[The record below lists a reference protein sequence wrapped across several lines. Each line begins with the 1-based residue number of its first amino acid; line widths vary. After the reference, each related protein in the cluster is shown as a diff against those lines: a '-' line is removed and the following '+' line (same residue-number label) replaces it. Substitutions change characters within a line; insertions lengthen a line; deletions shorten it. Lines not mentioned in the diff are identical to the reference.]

1 MRKAL
6 FSIIT
11 ILFCT
16 TILAQDFKGSVIYRR
31 SDGKTEPLPFAQVYL
46 IEKAK
51 LIETDENGQFII
63 NLEQRTTMVATYV
76 GYTKDTLIV
85 DPGIPSG
92 EFYLMGENEV
102 DEAVVTSRQLTNTL
116 SRIKPV
122 RTEVITAA
130 GICKM
135 ACCNLAESFEN
146 SASVSVGYSDAI
158 TGARQIKLLGL
169 AGTYTQMLDENRP
182 VMRGLASPFGLN
194 YIPGQWLESIQIAKG
209 PSSVINGLEA
219 ITGQINVEHRKPTDE
234 VPFFLQLF
242 GSSHSMVE
250 GNIASSLQLNEKW
263 STVIL
268 AHASSVLKGTDHNDD
283 GFRDEP
289 QATQFNFSNRWLY
302 YDPSGFQMRFGV
314 RALTDGRVA
323 GQMGFQRG
331 DNPRASEYWGSLIRN
346 SGINGYLKM
355 GIPLNEENSQNIAI
369 VADYNYYKID
379 SDYGMKS
386 YAGTQKS
393 IFLNLIYQNQINDYH
408 RISFGISGQDDDF
421 WEHVGDDRLHI
432 FAPTPAKEP
441 FAYGIGLSRRERS
454 LGIYGEYNYTLDDKV
469 TFVGSLRGDYNNIHG
484 FLFAPRVTLK
494 YSFTDDIIFRLLGG
508 RGFRTANIFAD
519 NIGIFST
526 GRIIMMDEGLRETK
540 RNLLEDAWTYGGNI
554 TFYLPFGYENNTYL
568 SFDYFRNDFLK
579 QVIVDQEFDKVWAF
593 IYNLDG
599 KSYTNT
605 YQVDFSVDPI
615 ERFNIVTTFRYTD
628 AKVTLR
634 GQGLVER
641 PLTSRF
647 KAVFNAQYATA
658 MNKWTFDFTAQ
669 LNGKTKLPDFMAG
682 RDKVIE
688 KDGEYF
694 SPVYPMFFAQI
705 TRKFRGIDLYI
716 GGENLGNYRQRDA
729 ILNADKPF
737 SEDFN
742 ASAIWGPLSGIKIY
756 AGLRLTIWK

>member
-1 MRKAL
+1 MRKAIFSAL
-6 FSIIT
+6 F

-16 TILAQDFKGSVIYRR
+16 TILAQDFKGSIFYRR

-51 LIETDENGQFII
+51 LIETDENGQFTI
-63 NLEQRTTMVATYV
+63 NLEVRTTMVATYV

-130 GICKM
+130 GLCKM

-146 SASVSVGYSDAI
+146 SASVTVGYSDAI

-169 AGTYTQMLDENRP
+169 AGTYTQLLDENRP
-182 VMRGLASPFGLN
+182 VMRGLASPFGLT
-194 YIPGQWLESIQIAKG
+194 YVPGQWLESIQIAKG

-219 ITGQINVEHRKPTDE
+219 ITGQINMEHRKPTDE

-242 GSSHSMVE
+242 GSSHAMAE
-250 GNIASSLQLNEKW
+250 GNIVSSLQLNEKW

-268 AHASSVLKGTDHNDD
+268 AHASSLLVGSDHNDD

-289 QATQFNFSNRWLY
+289 QATQFNLSNRWLY

-314 RALTDGRVA
+314 RALMDDRLA
-323 GQMGFQRG
+323 GQMGFEREH
-331 DNPRASEYWGSLIRN
+331 DPLTSEFWGSHIKN
-346 SGINGYLKM
+346 KGINGYLKL

-369 VADYNYYKID
+369 VADFNYHNMD
-379 SDYGMKS
+379 SNYGLKT
-386 YAGTQKS
+386 YDGTQKS
-393 IFLNLIYQNQINDYH
+393 LFLNVIYQNQINEYH
-408 RISFGISGQDDDF
+408 RLSFGLSGQDDDF
-421 WEHVGDDRLHI
+421 REDMNDHRTYI
-432 FAPTPAKEP
+432 FTPVPSPEP
-441 FAYGIGLSRRERS
+441 IIYNIDLSRRERS
-454 LGIYGEYNYTLDDKV
+454 VGLYGEYNYTLDDKV
-469 TFVGSLRGDYNNIHG
+469 TFVGSLRGDYNDIHG
-484 FLFAPRVTLK
+484 FLFAPRFTLK

-526 GRIIMMDEGLRETK
+526 GRIIIFDDTLSEK

-579 QVIVDQEFDKVWAF
+579 QVIVDQEFDMVQALV
-593 IYNLDG
+593 YNLDG
-599 KSYTNT
+599 KSFTNT

-669 LNGKTKLPDFMAG
+669 LNGKTKLPNFMAG
-682 RDKVIE
+682 QDKVIE
-688 KDGEYF
+688 IDGEYF
-694 SPVYPMFFAQI
+694 SPIYPMFFAQV
-705 TRKFRGIDLYI
+705 TRKFRGIDIYV
-716 GGENLGNYRQRDA
+716 GGENLGNYRQRNA
-729 ILNADKPF
+729 IINADKPF
-737 SEDFN
+737 SEAFN
-742 ASAIWGPLSGIKIY
+742 ASAIWGPLSGMKIY